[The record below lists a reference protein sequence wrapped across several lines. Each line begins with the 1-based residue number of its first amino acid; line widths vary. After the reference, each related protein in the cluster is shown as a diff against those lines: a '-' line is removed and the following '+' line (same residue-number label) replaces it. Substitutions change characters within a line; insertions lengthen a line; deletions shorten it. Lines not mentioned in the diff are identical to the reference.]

1 MYLSIGGI
9 QMTFTVTLTELS
21 FFLIAIGFLMLV
33 VYLMPAIIQ
42 LRQTLKTVQELSEE
56 SRKVLKDT
64 VPVINKVKGQL
75 DGIGDAVEK
84 FKTVGKRLPDIAN
97 IAAAQVKKPLVV
109 AAGLA
114 GGIIYAIKS
123 LKRTKT

>member
-1 MYLSIGGI
+1 
-9 QMTFTVTLTELS
+9 MTFTVTLTELS
-21 FFLIAIGFLMLV
+21 FFLIAIGLLALV
-33 VYLMPAIIQ
+33 VYLIPAIIQ

-64 VPVINKVKGQL
+64 IPVINKVKGQL
-75 DGIGDAVEK
+75 DGIGDTIEK